1 MRCKFCNS
9 RDTTSIDAED
19 VGHGEPKLIA
29 RCNEC
34 GKDLY
39 KIVNQ
44 QPEFRE
50 QPKIPSESSKEEPW
64 YYTKEDW
71 KSLGKIFM
79 FTPKDLWVFV
89 NDILIS
95 LIATV
100 VVAGVIV
107 SFLMR
112 RPSFWNAIWKTI
124 SGE

>member
-9 RDTTSIDAED
+9 RDTTPID
-19 VGHGEPKLIA
+19 KLIT

-39 KIVNQ
+39 KNVKQ
-44 QPEFRE
+44 QPENAN
-50 QPKIPSESSKEEPW
+50 ESSKEEPW
-64 YYTKEDW
+64 YYTREDW

-89 NDILIS
+89 NDIRIL

-107 SFLMR
+107 SFWMR
-112 RPSFWNAIWKTI
+112 RPSFWNAIWRAI